1 MVNPVSSDTKE
12 ALESLFLS
20 PARDSCSP
28 VAQVCLSSNCKLF
41 EDWPEANDMAASI
54 YVALSVDALTSCAS
68 VVDSMSDV

>member
-28 VAQVCLSSNCKLF
+28 VAQVCSSSN
-41 EDWPEANDMAASI
+41 
-54 YVALSVDALTSCAS
+54 
-68 VVDSMSDV
+68 